1 MPTAIGQAFQG
12 IRRSGGGSISKLA
25 EFVPRRRD
33 GVMNYRDG
41 HTTEKHGT
49 FEWIVGWEELAAH
62 LAPPA
67 VLGLSPGARAVD
79 LGCGTSEVPV
89 HLAASGYAHVLAVDR
104 DVGCI
109 AHMHA
114 RHGAVPGLTW
124 RECDLVDGDLAT
136 LLLDGTADLLLD
148 KGTLDCALTED
159 TVAALL
165 CTVHGVLAAGG
176 VYVAISFRPAALL
189 LPLLS
194 CAELQMEPPELVH
207 ITG

>member
-1 MPTAIGQAFQG
+1 MPLVPVRP
-12 IRRSGGGSISKLA
+12 IRDKFALGWRLRYSGTPSILCWPLGA
-25 EFVPRRRD
+25 AP
-33 GVMNYRDG
+33 MANYREG

-67 VLGLSPGARAVD
+67 VLGLAPGARAVD

-114 RHGAVPGLTW
+114 RHGAVPGVAW
-124 RECDLVDGDLAT
+124 RACDLVDGDLAA
-136 LLLDGTADLLLD
+136 LLPPDGKADLLLD
-148 KGTLDCALTED
+148 KGTLDCALSED
-159 TVAALL
+159 TVAA
-165 CTVHGVLAAGG
+165 VVRGG
-176 VYVAISFRPAALL
+176 VRSRLG
-189 LPLLS
+189 
-194 CAELQMEPPELVH
+194 PP
-207 ITG
+207 